1 MTSRRYRGTCH
12 CGNIQL
18 EFESTR
24 PPNEFRPRSCDCS
37 FCVKHGAHYV
47 SDAQGKLI
55 ITVREDHELNR
66 YRQGSE
72 SAEFLIC
79 RKCEVL
85 AAVVYSEN
93 TKLYAAVNAQII
105 DNSEAFGHKLPVS
118 PQKLSAGEKTARW
131 KELWFSD
138 VSIS

>member
-24 PPNEFRPRSCDCS
+24 PPDKFRPRSCDCS
-37 FCVKHGAHYV
+37 FCVEQGAQYV
-47 SDAQGKLI
+47 SDPQGKLI

-79 RKCEVL
+79 RKCGGFGGRGLFREHK
-85 AAVVYSEN
+85 A
-93 TKLYAAVNAQII
+93 TRIGKRP
-105 DNSEAFGHKLPVS
+105 DN
-118 PQKLSAGEKTARW
+118 
-131 KELWFSD
+131 
-138 VSIS
+138 